1 MQNRFIVPQF
11 IDAED
16 RIWGPITVRQ
26 FAIVIVGALFI
37 FISYRLSDFALFLTQ
52 TIVIV
57 LLIILF
63 AFAKINGAP
72 FHMFLLNM
80 IQTLKRPKIRI
91 WKKEYIKVEE
101 FRGKDENIK
110 AEVYVPKPPL
120 ANRKLSELS
129 LIIDTGGV
137 YRGEQEANLMN
148 NLASKQINKK

>member
-37 FISYRLSDFALFLTQ
+37 FISYRLADFALFLTQ

-57 LLIILF
+57 LLVVIF
-63 AFAKINGAP
+63 GFVKINGAIFP
-72 FHMFLLNM
+72 MFLLSL
-80 IQTLKRPKIRI
+80 IQTLKRPRLRI
-91 WKKEYIKVEE
+91 WKKEYIKIEE
-101 FRGKDENIK
+101 RKNKDENLVVQTI
-110 AEVYVPKPPL
+110 VPKTMVSG
-120 ANRKLSELS
+120 RKLSELS

-137 YRGEQEANLMN
+137 YQGELLANTMN
-148 NLASKQINKK
+148 NLPNRQIKK

>member
-37 FISYRLSDFALFLTQ
+37 FISYRLADFALFLTQ

-57 LLIILF
+57 LLIIIF
-63 AFAKINGAP
+63 GFIKINGAIFP
-72 FHMFLLNM
+72 MFLLSL
-80 IQTLKRPKIRI
+80 IQTLKRPRLRI
-91 WKKEYIKVEE
+91 WKKEYIKIEE
-101 FRGKDENIK
+101 RKNKDENLVVRAI
-110 AEVYVPKPPL
+110 VPKTMVSG
-120 ANRKLSELS
+120 RKLSELS

-137 YRGEQEANLMN
+137 YQGELLANTMN
-148 NLASKQINKK
+148 NLPNRQIKK

>member
-26 FAIVIVGALFI
+26 FAIVIIGALFI

-57 LLIILF
+57 LLIVIF
-63 AFAKINGAP
+63 GFVKINGAIFP
-72 FHMFLLNM
+72 MFLLSL
-80 IQTLKRPKIRI
+80 IQTLKRPRLRI
-91 WKKEYIKVEE
+91 WKKEYIKIEE
-101 FRGKDENIK
+101 FKNKDENLVVQVI
-110 AEVYVPKPPL
+110 APKKMVTGK
-120 ANRKLSELS
+120 KLSELS

-137 YRGEQEANLMN
+137 YQGELLANTMN
-148 NLASKQINKK
+148 NLPNKQINK